1 MGRIAFRDFE
11 ERGEE
16 VARVY
21 IAASLD
27 ESRRAEEALDGAGIL
42 YAVEL
47 EPFATMSVLGIAGR
61 VTGAA
66 FYVLER
72 EAPAAAGALRA
83 AALDAGLLFEAEP

>member
-27 ESRRAEEALDGAGIL
+27 ESSRAEEALDAAGIL

-47 EPFATMSVLGIAGR
+47 EPYATLSIVGIAGR

-72 EAPAAAGALRA
+72 DAQSAAGALRSA
-83 AALDAGLLFEAEP
+83 GLSAGLLLDEER

>member
-21 IAASLD
+21 MAASLD
-27 ESRRAEEALDGAGIL
+27 ESGRAEEALDGAGIL
-42 YAVEL
+42 YAVEP
-47 EPFATMSVLGIAGR
+47 EPYATLSVLGIAGR

-72 EAPAAAGALRA
+72 EAPAAAAALA
-83 AALDAGLLFEAEP
+83 AAGLEAGLLFEAGD

>member
-27 ESRRAEEALDGAGIL
+27 ESSRVEEALGGAGIL

-47 EPFATMSVLGIAGR
+47 EPYATMSVLGIAGR

-72 EAPAAAGALRA
+72 DAQAAAGALQA
-83 AALDAGLLFEAEP
+83 AGLGAGLLLEAER